1 MLLIRPCKTSDLDD
15 LMAISHAVGD
25 GMTSMPACENAWREK
40 IAASERA
47 FSDPGKAD
55 DVSTWFM
62 VLEDHES
69 GRVVGTTAIY
79 TGIGLDKPFYSYKI
93 STLVSRSHD
102 LGTTRHVKVLSM
114 VNDYT
119 GATEIGSLFL
129 LPEYRKPGLGQFLS
143 RARYMTLADFP
154 ERFGDTVMA
163 ELRGWQNE
171 QGRSPLWDHLGSTFF
186 GIDFQHAVNTTAL
199 KGTQFISDLMPKYPI
214 YIDLLPQAAR
224 DVIGKPHDSSA
235 PALNMLKKEGFQFTG
250 YVDLFDGGPSV
261 QVATQE
267 IHTVR
272 DSHCGRCIA
281 GDIPANAPL
290 YMVSNGQL
298 ENYKV
303 ALVAGQLNTQGE
315 LVISH
320 KDADILCLNTTSPC
334 NTCNTCNNSSDNSTM
349 RYIEFRPAQ
358 ARQASVAA

>member
-1 MLLIRPCKTSDLDD
+1 MLLIRPCQMRDLND
-15 LMAISHAVGD
+15 LMEISHAVGD

-40 IAASERA
+40 LIASTRA
-47 FSDPGKAD
+47 FSEAGKEDA
-55 DVSTWFM
+55 VSTWFM
-62 VLEDHES
+62 VMEDYDT
-69 GRVVGTTAIY
+69 GKVVGTTAIY
-79 TGIGLDKPFYSYKI
+79 TGIGLNRPFYSYKI
-93 STLVSRSHD
+93 STLVSSSHD
-102 LGTTRHVKVLSM
+102 LETTRQAKVLSM

-154 ERFGDTVMA
+154 HRFGDTVMA
-163 ELRGWQNE
+163 ELRGWQDSE
-171 QGRSPLWDHLGSTFF
+171 GRSPLWDNLASKFF
-186 GIDFQHAVNTTAL
+186 GIDFQDAVNTTAL

-261 QVATQE
+261 QAPAQE

-272 DSHCGRCIA
+272 DSRTAECVISDEVA
-281 GDIPANAPL
+281 EDAPL

-298 ENYKV
+298 ENYCV
-303 ALVAGQLNTQGE
+303 ALVPAQPNEAGQL
-315 LVISH
+315 LISPTTA
-320 KDADILCLNTTSPC
+320 DALQLT
-334 NTCNTCNNSSDNSTM
+334 NSGRS

-358 ARQASVAA
+358 AGQASAAA